1 MFDLRMGIHYL
12 NAIKFLHEVT
22 GSKAIFFFPWCKDK
36 IMI

>member
-22 GSKAIFFFPWCKDK
+22 GSKAIFFFPGAK
-36 IMI
+36 IR